1 MEFVEIIRED
11 ELVKGTSKVN
21 NNLFLMFLLLILIE
35 NSKEDRFS
43 ELNLTYK

>member
-1 MEFVEIIRED
+1 MERHLLDIM
-11 ELVKGTSKVN
+11 N